1 MKDLNNFLS
10 EKKEEKKKAHT
21 TKEGEGADDKKYIAM
36 MGEYKQLR
44 KKDKEAANELLEK
57 IIKLGKDG
65 DVSNNAKIAGAYI

>member
-57 IIKLGKDG
+57 IFKLGKDG
-65 DVSNNAKIAGAYI
+65 DVSKNAKLAGAYL

>member
-10 EKKEEKKKAHT
+10 EKKDEKKKAHT
-21 TKEGEGADDKKYIAM
+21 VKDGEGADDKKYIAM

-57 IIKLGKDG
+57 IFKLGKDG
-65 DVSNNAKIAGAYI
+65 DVSKNAKIAGAYI

>member
-10 EKKEEKKKAHT
+10 EKKENSKKAHA
-21 TKEGEGADDKKYIAM
+21 TKKDEGADDKKYIAM

-57 IIKLGKDG
+57 VFKLAKDG
-65 DVSNNAKIAGAYI
+65 DVSKNAKLAGAYL